1 MLRRNMTRKFET
13 KEYFFG
19 DKLKMLAIVKTKT
32 DEEQGFVEIITH
44 LVNTKAEK
52 ILEIREVELKTE
64 ENNKFSRTNFLKC
77 YENFF
82 VVETRHKND
91 EIERTDFKI
100 YSYRGKLLHAEP
112 APWDEARDC
121 LRIQRRFGTQ
131 IDFEPK

>member
-1 MLRRNMTRKFET
+1 MTRKFET

-32 DEEQGFVEIITH
+32 DEEQGFVEIKTY

-91 EIERTDFKI
+91 EIERTDFKT
-100 YSYRGKLLHAEP
+100 YSSHGKLLHAEHRS
-112 APWDEARDC
+112 WNEEKDVEKVDARFKAKRAHEDVIK
-121 LRIQRRFGTQ
+121 L
-131 IDFEPK
+131 